1 MRGGGGGPLITVE
14 NFAGAPRLPIS
25 RNPYGAISLTA
36 STSPVT
42 TSTNA
47 ARKIKHTDNKLSEG
61 MVLFSRERKNVSSA
75 LRIDSFYE
83 PVGTRVVQVDI
94 SRGSPGSIFG
104 SAAGQAAEGSVP
116 MLVDSTGHAYSA
128 VGYLHEKP

>member
-47 ARKIKHTDNKLSEG
+47 ARKIKHIDKIRIEPATGLSADQIPHQYG
-61 MVLFSRERKNVSSA
+61 A
-75 LRIDSFYE
+75 ISFQLTIL
-83 PVGTRVVQVDI
+83 GVV
-94 SRGSPGSIFG
+94 
-104 SAAGQAAEGSVP
+104 AA
-116 MLVDSTGHAYSA
+116 
-128 VGYLHEKP
+128 